1 MDIPDSTRCKFIDIV
16 MAKWFLLISF
26 AVSILVISCT
36 KDELTLPVRVS
47 FDFELIPHEEGNFLK
62 STLHEDP
69 EILQPPNIPGGRL
82 SVAKGS
88 LSIESIEF
96 DGRRDEGKD
105 VFFISNLPGP
115 LLVDLETGKVNLE
128 VSFDIPQGVYSMV
141 EIYLNPGGGDAA
153 PLILEGFIKRGAAD
167 EIPVRFE
174 YDISEKLK
182 IRAESK
188 HQSNKIV
195 LRKDVESKASI
206 IIDAGSIFQFVN
218 PSVIRN
224 ALVSSIEGK
233 EIIIVSPDINIDIFN
248 ALAARVEKSIS
259 IVFN

>member
-1 MDIPDSTRCKFIDIV
+1 MDIPDRTRCKLIDIV
-16 MAKWFLLISF
+16 MAKWFLLTSF
-26 AVSILVISCT
+26 AVSILIASCT

-47 FDFELIPHEEGNFLK
+47 FDFELKPHEEGSLLK
-62 STLHEDP
+62 SSLEEGP
-69 EILQPPNIPGGRL
+69 GILQPPNIPGGRL
-82 SVAKGS
+82 SISRGS
-88 LSIESIEF
+88 LAIESIEF
-96 DGRRDEGKD
+96 DGRRDEGRD
-105 VFFISNLPGP
+105 VFFISDLPGP
-115 LLVDLETGKVNLE
+115 LLVELETGKVNREL
-128 VSFDIPQGVYSMV
+128 SFDIPQGVYNMV
-141 EIYLNPGGGDAA
+141 EIYLNPGGGDTA
-153 PLILEGFIKRGAAD
+153 PLILEGNLTRGAAG

-174 YDISEKLK
+174 YTISEKLK

-206 IIDAGSIFQFVN
+206 IIDAGSVFQFVN

-224 ALVSSIEGK
+224 ASVSSIQGK
-233 EIIIVSPDINIDIFN
+233 EIIIVSPDINVDIFN